1 MNAPKNLLAKQL
13 LSLQQKRFTGR
24 IDVKSP
30 ATNKEW
36 RLYLCLGR
44 LVWSEGG
51 CHPHRSW
58 QRHLTQYCSEV
69 DWSHLTVRKAE
80 KFECQNYY
88 LLTVILQRGMIMGDK
103 VTALIR
109 SKIAEA
115 LFDIVQQEITE
126 ALEYT
131 PKQASAAFLWECGL
145 KVSVTLIPVEQ
156 ILAQT
161 SNAWL
166 AWSKHGLDSWSP
178 NLAPILK
185 DSQGLEANI
194 SQKTYT
200 KLVKLANGKRTLR
213 DFAVKLNQN
222 LLRLTC
228 SLATYIRQD
237 YLELVEIPDLP
248 TLGTKEQP
256 INSLQESKTA
266 AKQQSIFATYQPLIA
281 CIDDSMRICKQMEY
295 ILTKAGYRFIGI
307 QEDLRAV
314 QTIIANNPDFIFL
327 DVTMSIVNGYEMC
340 SQLRRVSKFKK
351 IPIVMLTGKD
361 GFVDRVRA
369 KVVGASD
376 FLTKPIKTEQVLYTI
391 KKFLL
396 PDVVEE
402 DAPTL

>member
-1 MNAPKNLLAKQL
+1 M
-13 LSLQQKRFTGR
+13 R
-24 IDVKSP
+24 
-30 ATNKEW
+30 
-36 RLYLCLGR
+36 
-44 LVWSEGG
+44 
-51 CHPHRSW
+51 
-58 QRHLTQYCSEV
+58 
-69 DWSHLTVRKAE
+69 
-80 KFECQNYY
+80 
-88 LLTVILQRGMIMGDK
+88 DK

-131 PKQASAAFLWECGL
+131 PKQASAAFLWESGL

-166 AWSKHGLDSWSP
+166 TWSKHGLNSWSP

-200 KLVKLANGKRTLR
+200 KLVKLANGKLTLR

-228 SLATYIRQD
+228 SLATYIRED
-237 YLELVEIPDLP
+237 YLELVEIPDVP
-248 TLGTKEQP
+248 VLGTKKQSIQE
-256 INSLQESKTA
+256 LQESKTA

-281 CIDDSMRICKQMEY
+281 CIDDSIQICKQMEY

-327 DVTMSIVNGYEMC
+327 DVTMPIVNGYEMC
-340 SQLRRVSKFKK
+340 SQLRRVSKLKK

-361 GFVDRVRA
+361 GFLDRVRA

-396 PDVVEE
+396 PDVVEKVE
-402 DAPTL
+402 VKNSSLQRSLTLHFDESRGPRSRRAGTGKSKGSRTALALSNSLS